1 MNETQRKNLSK
12 GKKIDESIARE
23 YGRKG
28 ALKSAESK
36 RNARTMRECA
46 QIVANMPLNAQ
57 GIARLKRSGIN
68 VDGKD
73 ITAMMGIIYGQV
85 NSAINGNV
93 KSAEFIERLLGSGTE
108 DSEMGSFVDA
118 LNNQA
123 DNIVEEEGEGI
134 EE

>member
-1 MNETQRKNLSK
+1 
-12 GKKIDESIARE
+12 
-23 YGRKG
+23 
-28 ALKSAESK
+28 
-36 RNARTMRECA
+36 MRECA

-118 LNNQA
+118 LSNQA
-123 DNIVEEEGEGI
+123 NNIVEEEGEGI